1 MTRRKRPEELSR
13 EALERATS
21 DREPDQ
27 GALLESV
34 PEIMA
39 EAARRRAVERRQ
51 DSVIAVVPLAW
62 KAIPRMAAAA
72 VVLVLVSVGL
82 VLTGGEPSIET
93 DENGD
98 VSVWVLGTG
107 DTEVST
113 DLLLETIVGL
123 ENGDG

>member
-51 DSVIAVVPLAW
+51 DSVIAVVPPGW
-62 KAIPRMAAAA
+62 C
-72 VVLVLVSVGL
+72 
-82 VLTGGEPSIET
+82 
-93 DENGD
+93 
-98 VSVWVLGTG
+98 
-107 DTEVST
+107 
-113 DLLLETIVGL
+113 
-123 ENGDG
+123 

>member
-1 MTRRKRPEELSR
+1 MTIRKRPEELSR

-21 DREPDQ
+21 DREPDL

-39 EAARRRAVERRQ
+39 EAARRRSAQRRP
-51 DSVIAVVPLAW
+51 DSVTAVVPLAW
-62 KAIPRMAAAA
+62 KAIPRLAAAA

-82 VLTGGEPSIET
+82 VLTNGETPREET
-93 DENGD
+93 GD
-98 VSVWVLGTG
+98 VSEWVLGIG

-113 DLLLETIVGL
+113 DLLLQTIVGL

>member
-1 MTRRKRPEELSR
+1 
-13 EALERATS
+13 
-21 DREPDQ
+21 
-27 GALLESV
+27 
-34 PEIMA
+34 
-39 EAARRRAVERRQ
+39 
-51 DSVIAVVPLAW
+51 
-62 KAIPRMAAAA
+62 
-72 VVLVLVSVGL
+72 L

>member
-1 MTRRKRPEELSR
+1 MTMRKGPEELSR

-21 DREPDQ
+21 DREPDI

-39 EAARRRAVERRQ
+39 EAARRRSAQQRH
-51 DSVIAVVPLAW
+51 DSVTAVVPLAW
-62 KAIPRMAAAA
+62 KAIPRLAAAA

-82 VLTGGEPSIET
+82 VLTNGEITT
-93 DENGD
+93 DEPGD
-98 VSVWVLGTG
+98 VGEWVLGTG

-123 ENGDG
+123 ENEDG